1 MFNISKLINFTDS
14 CVSVYGGLTGVI
26 LQERCSPVPSMV
38 GKPKKVLLDYDLCT
52 ILMINNAGVQ
62 CISYNLFIRHSP
74 GMFNNISFIQPSFA

>member
-1 MFNISKLINFTDS
+1 MCISLWRFNWSH
-14 CVSVYGGLTGVI
+14 I